1 MLLSGDEHHVSL
13 QGIISAVGGAAAV
26 FDLLGHG
33 ENGAAVINAAIHVV
47 TAVLTS
53 AKPVVR

>member
-1 MLLSGDEHHVSL
+1 MPL
-13 QGIISAVGGAAAV
+13 QGIIDAVGGAAAV
-26 FDLLGHG
+26 FELLR

>member
-1 MLLSGDEHHVSL
+1 MSL
-13 QGIISAVGGAAAV
+13 QGIISAVGGAAAAV
-26 FDLLGHG
+26 LELLG
-33 ENGAAVINAAIHVV
+33 ENGAAVIYAAIHVV

>member
-1 MLLSGDEHHVSL
+1 MSL
-13 QGIISAVGGAAAV
+13 QGILDAVGGAAAV
-26 FDLLGHG
+26 FELHG
-33 ENGAAVINAAIHVV
+33 ENAAVINAAIHVV